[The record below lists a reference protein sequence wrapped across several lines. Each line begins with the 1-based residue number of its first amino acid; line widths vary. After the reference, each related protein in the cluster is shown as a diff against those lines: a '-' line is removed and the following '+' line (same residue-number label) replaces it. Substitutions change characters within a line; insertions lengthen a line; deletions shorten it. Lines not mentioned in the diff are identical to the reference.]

1 MLDAAAT
8 VFEQGDNK
16 FRRVL
21 LRVAAPLLA
30 VLKFFKCLRILQES
44 LDLVG
49 RCLRVKELSL
59 GRHRISLFV
68 KPTVTLVVLQHQFF
82 QLIRRLVINLLIA
95 HRDDLDNGAA
105 LDR

>member
-8 VFEQGDNK
+8 VLEQGDNK

-21 LRVAAPLLA
+21 LWVAGPLLP

-44 LDLVG
+44 LDFVG
-49 RCLRVKELSL
+49 GCLWIKKLSL
-59 GRHRISLFV
+59 GRHWISLFV
-68 KPTVTLVVLQHQFF
+68 KSTVTLVVLQRQFF

-95 HRDDLDNGAA
+95 HRDDLDDGTS